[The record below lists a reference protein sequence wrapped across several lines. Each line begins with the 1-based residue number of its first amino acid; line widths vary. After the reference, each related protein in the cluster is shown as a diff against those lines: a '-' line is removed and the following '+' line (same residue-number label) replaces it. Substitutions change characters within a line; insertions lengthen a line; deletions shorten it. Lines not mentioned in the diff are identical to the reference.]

1 MRLPN
6 EVSPL
11 GSSTVLGQMI
21 ARMADED
28 QYRRWSVQV
37 ERAGHCVRPVRLSG
51 SAMTVNAATGEIE
64 ATYSSTDEPGG
75 VLLVACK
82 DRRESVCPP
91 CAARYRA
98 DAWHVFAGGVMHTD
112 STGAADD
119 SDDDGMADDDGA
131 DIDEGAGDQGPHP
144 MVLATFTAPSFGRV
158 HACRDGGVC
167 RTARRGKHKCEHG
180 KPLWCHARHTPGDG
194 MVGAPLCEDCADL
207 AGLVLWN
214 AHVGELWRRTV
225 IYVYRALAALAP
237 ALDGQAVTVRRVRE
251 LLRVSYAKV
260 AEFQKRGVVHL
271 HVLARLDGVNP
282 DDPDQVIAPPAWADV
297 NLLTAALAHA
307 AARVTVPLP
316 VVDAK
321 AAAVARWGAQLDVR
335 PIQPRELD
343 RARVAGYLAKYATKT
358 LSDSMSGL
366 PASRPRAD
374 EPGLDE
380 GRTLPA
386 HVAALTATVR
396 RLARLGTCRAL
407 RLGRHVHTLG
417 FRGHV
422 TSKSR
427 RYSTTFAALR
437 KARRAWR
444 LAQRAREGDP
454 WADGAEGSARLLVG
468 DWRLAGIGYRT
479 LGDRVLAEQFGREH
493 RQAREAWRAGLTE

>member
-1 MRLPN
+1 
-6 EVSPL
+6 
-11 GSSTVLGQMI
+11 MI
-21 ARMADED
+21 ERVADDEG
-28 QYRRWSVQV
+28 YRRWSAQV

-51 SAMTVNAATGEIE
+51 SAMTVNAATGEVE
-64 ATYSSTDEPGG
+64 ATYRSEDEPGG

-98 DAWHVFAGGVMHTD
+98 DAWHVFAGGVTPGD
-112 STGAADD
+112 SAPRDHGHAD
-119 SDDDGMADDDGA
+119 SIAADDDG
-131 DIDEGAGDQGPHP
+131 DGGDDGGGFDDDGRVTHP
-144 MVLATFTAPSFGRV
+144 LVLATFTAPSFGRV
-158 HACRDGGVC
+158 HAARDGGVC
-167 RTARRGKHKCEHG
+167 RTVRRGKRTCEHG
-180 KPLWCHARHTPGDG
+180 RPLGCPARHDAGDG
-194 MVGAPLCEDCADL
+194 LVGAPLCEDCADL

-237 ALDGQAVTVRRVRE
+237 ALNGRPVTVRRVRE

-282 DDPDQVIAPPAWADV
+282 DDPDQVIPPPAWADV

-307 AARVTVPLP
+307 AHRVSVPMP
-316 VVDAK
+316 VVDAH

-335 PIQPRELD
+335 PIQPREID

-358 LSDSMSGL
+358 VSDTVSGL
-366 PASRPRAD
+366 SASRPRTG
-374 EPGLDE
+374 ELDLE
-380 GRTLPA
+380 QGRAVPV

-396 RLARLGTCRAL
+396 RLARLGTCRVL
-407 RLGRHVHTLG
+407 RLARHVHTLG

-437 KARRAWR
+437 EARRAWR
-444 LAQRAREGDP
+444 VAQRAREGDP
-454 WADGAEGSARLLVG
+454 WAEEGEQGSARLLVG
-468 DWRLAGIGYRT
+468 DWRLAGIGYRSV
-479 LGDRVLAEQFGREH
+479 GDRVLAEQLGREH
-493 RQAREAWRAGLTE
+493 RQARQAWRDGLIE

>member
-1 MRLPN
+1 MIK
-6 EVSPL
+6 SQ
-11 GSSTVLGQMI
+11 TVLGQMI

-28 QYRRWSVQV
+28 DYRRWTAQV
-37 ERAGHCVRPVRLSG
+37 ERAGHCVRPVRLVG

-64 ATYSSTDEPGG
+64 ATYASEQEPGG
-75 VLLVACK
+75 ALLVACK

-98 DAWHVFAGGVMHTD
+98 DAWHVFAGGVTP
-112 STGAADD
+112 
-119 SDDDGMADDDGA
+119 DDG
-131 DIDEGAGDQGPHP
+131 GDQVGHP

-158 HACRDGGVC
+158 HAARDGGVC
-167 RTARRGKHKCEHG
+167 RAARGGRRGKRTCEHG
-180 KPLWCHARHTPGDG
+180 RPLWCHARHEAADG

-214 AHVGELWRRTV
+214 ASVGELWRRTV

-237 ALDGQAVTVRRVRE
+237 ALDGRAVTVRRVRE
-251 LLRVSYAKV
+251 VLRISYAKV

-282 DDPDQVIAPPAWADV
+282 DDPEQTIAPPAWADV

-307 AARVTVPLP
+307 AARVSVPLP
-316 VVDAK
+316 VVDGR

-335 PIQPRELD
+335 PVQPREVD

-358 LSDSMSGL
+358 VGDSVSGL
-366 PASRPRAD
+366 PSSRPRAD
-374 EPGLDE
+374 ELDVDGG
-380 GRTLPA
+380 GRIPA

-396 RLARLGTCRAL
+396 RLARLGACRAL
-407 RLGRHVHTLG
+407 RLARHVHTLG

-437 KARRAWR
+437 EARRAWR
-444 LAQRAREGDP
+444 RSQRARERDP
-454 WADGAEGSARLLVG
+454 WAGGDTGLPDDDRAGTVLVG
-468 DWRLAGIGYRT
+468 DWRVAGIGYRT
-479 LGDRVLAEQFGREH
+479 LGDRVLAEVLGREH
-493 RQAREAWRAGLTE
+493 RQAREVLRLGLAE

>member
-1 MRLPN
+1 
-6 EVSPL
+6 
-11 GSSTVLGQMI
+11 
-21 ARMADED
+21 MADD
-28 QYRRWSVQV
+28 DHYRRWTAQV
-37 ERAGHCVRPVRLSG
+37 ERAGHCVRPVRLIG
-51 SAMTVNAATGEIE
+51 SAMTVNAATGEID
-64 ATYSSTDEPGG
+64 ATYSSLEEPGG

-98 DAWHVFAGGVMHTD
+98 DAWHVFAGGVTPAEN
-112 STGAADD
+112 G
-119 SDDDGMADDDGA
+119 SDDGDTDDRL
-131 DIDEGAGDQGPHP
+131 PHP
-144 MVLATFTAPSFGRV
+144 MVLATFTAPSFGTV
-158 HACRDGGVC
+158 HAARDGKVC
-167 RTARRGKHKCEHG
+167 RTARGGRRGRRTCEHG
-180 KPLWCHARHTPGDG
+180 RPLWCDARHSPGDG

-237 ALDGQAVTVRRVRE
+237 SVGGQPVTVRKIRE
-251 LLRVSYAKV
+251 LLRLSYAKV

-282 DDPDQVIAPPAWADV
+282 DCPDQLAPPPAWAGVD
-297 NLLTAALAHA
+297 LLTAALAYA
-307 AARVTVPLP
+307 AHRVSVPLP
-316 VVDAK
+316 VVDGRT
-321 AAAVARWGAQLDVR
+321 AAVARWGTQLDVR
-335 PIQPRELD
+335 PVQPREID

-358 LSDSMSGL
+358 VSDSVSGL

-374 EPGLDE
+374 ERDLEE
-380 GRTLPA
+380 GRALPA
-386 HVAALTATVR
+386 HVAALTQTVR

-407 RLGRHVHTLG
+407 RLARHVHTLG

-437 KARRAWR
+437 EARRAWR
-444 LAQRAREGDP
+444 LARRARERDP
-454 WADGAEGSARLLVG
+454 WAQRDEGNSGMATVMVG
-468 DWRLAGIGYRT
+468 DWRVTGIGYHT
-479 LGDRVLAEQFGREH
+479 LGDRVLAEVLGREH
-493 RQAREAWRAGLTE
+493 RQAREAWRLGLTE

>member
-1 MRLPN
+1 MIR
-6 EVSPL
+6 SQ
-11 GSSTVLGQMI
+11 TVLGQMI

-28 QYRRWSVQV
+28 HYRRWSAQV

-51 SAMTVNAATGEIE
+51 SAMTVNTATGEIE
-64 ATYSSTDEPGG
+64 ATYSSEQEPGG

-98 DAWHVFAGGVMHTD
+98 DAWHVFAGGVTP
-112 STGAADD
+112 
-119 SDDDGMADDDGA
+119 DDG
-131 DIDEGAGDQGPHP
+131 DEAGHP
-144 MVLATFTAPSFGRV
+144 LVLATFTAPSFGHV

-167 RTARRGKHKCEHG
+167 RTARGGKRGNRTCEHG

-225 IYVYRALAALAP
+225 IYIYRALAALAP
-237 ALDGQAVTVRRVRE
+237 NVGGRPVTVRSVRE
-251 LLRVSYAKV
+251 MLRLSYAKV

-271 HVLARLDGVNP
+271 HVLARLDGVNA
-282 DDPDQVIAPPAWADV
+282 DDPDQVIAPPAWAGVD
-297 NLLTAALAHA
+297 LLTAALTHA
-307 AARVTVPLP
+307 ARRVSVPLP
-316 VVDAK
+316 VVDART
-321 AAAVARWGAQLDVR
+321 AAMARWGAQLDVR
-335 PIQPRELD
+335 AVQAREVD

-358 LSDSMSGL
+358 VSDSVSGL
-366 PASRPRAD
+366 TASRPRAD
-374 EPGLDE
+374 EPDVDGG
-380 GRTLPA
+380 GRLPA
-386 HVAALTATVR
+386 HVAALTATIR

-407 RLGRHVHTLG
+407 RLARHVHTLG

-437 KARRAWR
+437 EARRAWR
-444 LAQRAREGDP
+444 LARRTRERDP
-454 WADGAEGSARLLVG
+454 WAHPDPDGADHAVTVLVG
-468 DWRLAGIGYRT
+468 DWRIAGVGYRT
-479 LGDRVLAEQFGREH
+479 LGDRVLAEVLGREH
-493 RQAREAWRAGLTE
+493 REAREALRLGLAE

>member
-1 MRLPN
+1 MIR
-6 EVSPL
+6 SQ
-11 GSSTVLGQMI
+11 TVLGQMI

-28 QYRRWSVQV
+28 HYRRWTAQV
-37 ERAGHCVRPVRLSG
+37 ERAGHCVRPVRLMG

-64 ATYSSTDEPGG
+64 ATYASEQEPGG

-98 DAWHVFAGGVMHTD
+98 DAWHVFAGGMTP
-112 STGAADD
+112 AASAASDD
-119 SDDDGMADDDGA
+119 SDGVDD
-131 DIDEGAGDQGPHP
+131 AGHP
-144 MVLATFTAPSFGRV
+144 LVLATFTAPSFGRV
-158 HACRDGGVC
+158 HAARDGGVC
-167 RTARRGKHKCEHG
+167 RTARGGKRTCEHG
-180 KPLWCHARHTPGDG
+180 RPLWCHSRHDARDG
-194 MVGAPLCEDCADL
+194 MVGAPLCEECADL

-237 ALDGQAVTVRRVRE
+237 SVGGGPVTVRGVRE
-251 LLRVSYAKV
+251 MLRVSYAKV

-282 DDPDQVIAPPAWADV
+282 EDPEQTIAPPAWAGV
-297 NLLTAALAHA
+297 ELLTAALAHA
-307 AARVTVPLP
+307 AGRVSVPLP
-316 VVDAK
+316 VVDGRT
-321 AAAVARWGAQLDVR
+321 AAMARWGAQLDVR
-335 PIQPRELD
+335 PVQAREID

-358 LSDSMSGL
+358 VSDSVSGL
-366 PASRPRAD
+366 PTSRPRAD
-374 EPGLDE
+374 EPDVE
-380 GRTLPA
+380 GGGRLPA

-407 RLGRHVHTLG
+407 RLARHVHTLG

-437 KARRAWR
+437 EARRAWR
-444 LAQRAREGDP
+444 LSQRARERDP
-454 WADGAEGSARLLVG
+454 WVGGDAGLSDNEGAATVLVG
-468 DWRLAGIGYRT
+468 DWRIAGIGYRT
-479 LGDRVLAEQFGREH
+479 LGDRVLAEVLGREH
-493 RQAREAWRAGLTE
+493 RQAREVLRLGLAQ